1 MTDNET
7 LLTDN
12 ELVLYKNKDNS
23 YKGGGYDVNSILL
36 REGISPIITY
46 NNDNQHGGGLANV
59 NLVSKLFNNLAV
71 PAGLLYLQ
79 QSVKS
84 NNKLLISQ
92 NNSTINTN
100 LYDNL
105 ISLMSSPNKKNK
117 KNKKK
122 TRKARKSLKYKTR
135 KNRK

>member
-84 NNKLLISQ
+84 NNKLLNSQ

-100 LYDNL
+100 LYDKL